1 MSRRPLRLPI
11 SLAVVMLVLLVLII
25 VGFVLIPVT
34 EGLAYWALLVVGL
47 IFLGMVVAGVVVYLT
62 LSIKAINLN
71 RRQSNF
77 IDSVT
82 HELKSPIASLKLYL
96 QTLDRRPVS
105 REEQAGFYKSMLE
118 DVERLDLLI
127 NHILTAARLDNDVLN
142 AAERIDLSELLRAG
156 AREVCTRHR
165 ISLDACTF
173 DLAPCTVLGNR
184 MDVGLICSNL
194 IDNAIKYGDAKDP
207 QCRIET
213 EYVAARGTV
222 VIRIRDNGP
231 GIPRNLQR
239 KIFGRFV
246 RLGTELERKKPG
258 TGLGLYIV
266 RTLVSRCKGKVKVA
280 SASRAGTTFEVIL
293 PNATTFGPRA
303 GEIELGLGDASVERE
318 LTESSEKLKSK
329 QTIEIPKGDSN
340 KAASSGELDA
350 SPVGQTPLPQAPATP
365 RQS

>member
-25 VGFVLIPVT
+25 VGFVLIPST
-34 EGLAYWALLVVGL
+34 KGATYWTLLVVGL

-105 REEQAGFYKSMLE
+105 PEEQAGFYKSMLE

-127 NHILTAARLDNDVLN
+127 NHILTAARLDNDVLST
-142 AAERIDLSELLRAG
+142 AERIDLSELLRTSAK
-156 AREVCTRHR
+156 EVCTRHR
-165 ISLDACTF
+165 VSLDICSF
-173 DLAPCTVLGNR
+173 DLAPCTVYGNR
-184 MDVGLICSNL
+184 MDVALICSNL
-194 IDNAIKYGDAKDP
+194 IDNAVKYGNASEP
-207 QCRIET
+207 TCRIET
-213 EYVAARGTV
+213 EYVANRGMA

-266 RTLVSRCKGKVKVA
+266 RTLVRRCKGKVKVA
-280 SASRAGTTFEVIL
+280 SASSAGTTFEVVL
-293 PNATTFGPRA
+293 PNATALGPRPVSMDP
-303 GEIELGLGDASVERE
+303 EVSDEPSSV
-318 LTESSEKLKSK
+318 
-329 QTIEIPKGDSN
+329 
-340 KAASSGELDA
+340 
-350 SPVGQTPLPQAPATP
+350 SPTPATP
-365 RQS
+365 RSS

>member
-1 MSRRPLRLPI
+1 M
-11 SLAVVMLVLLVLII
+11 
-25 VGFVLIPVT
+25 
-34 EGLAYWALLVVGL
+34 
-47 IFLGMVVAGVVVYLT
+47 
-62 LSIKAINLN
+62 
-71 RRQSNF
+71 
-77 IDSVT
+77 
-82 HELKSPIASLKLYL
+82 
-96 QTLDRRPVS
+96 
-105 REEQAGFYKSMLE
+105 
-118 DVERLDLLI
+118 
-127 NHILTAARLDNDVLN
+127 
-142 AAERIDLSELLRAG
+142 
-156 AREVCTRHR
+156 
-165 ISLDACTF
+165 
-173 DLAPCTVLGNR
+173 
-184 MDVGLICSNL
+184 
-194 IDNAIKYGDAKDP
+194 
-207 QCRIET
+207 
-213 EYVAARGTV
+213 
-222 VIRIRDNGP
+222 IRIRDNGP